1 MPRAKRKQIKF
12 TEDSLNELYQ
22 ELYNDTHNFK
32 AEVRTI
38 LAKWSPYIKDEGN
51 VAGMGKDIVNL
62 MNAIARTN
70 DQKIILVKIL
80 KDIVFAKK
88 GILDQGNNS
97 NDNPEQITLTD
108 EAKKELMRMA
118 DEARKTIENSGN

>member
-1 MPRAKRKQIKF
+1 MGRIKRKTIKF

-22 ELYNDTHNFK
+22 ELYNDTHNYK
-32 AEVRTI
+32 AQVTAI
-38 LAKWSPYIKDEGN
+38 LSKWSPLVKDEGN
-51 VAGMGKDIVNL
+51 IAAMGKDIVNL

-88 GILDQGNNS
+88 EIGDTSSSKDDGDQV
-97 NDNPEQITLTD
+97 TLSD
-108 EAKKELMRMA
+108 EAKMELMRMA
-118 DEARKTIENSGN
+118 DEARKGIENSGR